1 MSRGRNKPPFQQIQ
15 QRVRI
20 PKEIKAQSAAAAQQ
34 REELEKDPKKKKLLE
49 RYESLTLTEK
59 TFVRVRPEKAFFL
72 ALPQDGRYK
81 WDSTVA
87 RSKFIAP
94 GKKMPVPTKAAQGV
108 GFELNYGAVL
118 VGMFRFRYE
127 FIQQGSGFMLQ
138 ATQGGS
144 ILFAG
149 MAESWAFQGVRGGTE
164 ITLTRTYVPRFK
176 WLRKRAIEYQEKFIK
191 APLEGLKK
199 FIEANAA

>member
-1 MSRGRNKPPFQQIQ
+1 MSRGKPPFQQPQ
-15 QRVRI
+15 QRLKI
-20 PKEIKAQSAAAAQQ
+20 PKEIKAQSAAALQQ

-49 RYESLTLTEK
+49 RYESLSLTEK
-59 TFVRVRPEKAFFL
+59 IFVRVRPEKAFFL
-72 ALPQDGRYK
+72 ALPQDQRYK
-81 WDSTVA
+81 WDATVV

-94 GKKMPVPTKAAQGV
+94 GKKMPVPTKVAQGV
-108 GFELNYGAVL
+108 GFELNYNSVM

-127 FIQQGSGFMLQ
+127 YIQQGSGFMLQ

-164 ITLTRTYVPRFK
+164 ITVTRTYVPRFK
-176 WLRKRAIEYQEKFIK
+176 ILRKRAVAYQEKFFK
-191 APLEGLKK
+191 STLEGIKK
-199 FIEANAA
+199 YIEANAV

>member
-59 TFVRVRPEKAFFL
+59 IFVRVRPEKAFFL
-72 ALPQDGRYK
+72 ALPQDARYK

-108 GFELNYGAVL
+108 GFELGYGALL

-127 FIQQGSGFMLQ
+127 FIQQGTGFMLQ

-176 WLRKRAIEYQEKFIK
+176 WLKKRAIDYQEKFIK